1 MRRQL
6 RAEAEVWVV
15 QGIRA
20 LLVEEWA
27 ISGKSEI
34 SVRRRQARWADGQGN
49 FEEEDVRGSHRIN
62 QLMIDV

>member
-1 MRRQL
+1 MCRQL

-49 FEEEDVRGSHRIN
+49 FEEEDVRGLHRIN